1 MASEGGLPGMPAKVV
16 VMYGTPTDAAT
27 FQRQYTDEHIPL
39 AKRIP
44 GLRSFEVSDGTVNT
58 PAGPAPYASIV
69 LLTFDSLADL
79 QAGVGSPEGQAA
91 VAHAQQIATGGLSI
105 YIYESR
111 EV

>member
-1 MASEGGLPGMPAKVV
+1 MPAKVV

-27 FQRQYTDEHIPL
+27 FNRQYTDDHVPL
-39 AKRIP
+39 AKKIP
-44 GLRSFEVSDGTVNT
+44 GLRAFEVSDGPINT
-58 PAGPAPYASIV
+58 PAGPAPYANIV

-79 QAGVGSPEGQAA
+79 QAGVASPEGGAA
-91 VAHAQQIATGGLSI
+91 IAHAQQIATGGVSM